1 MPPTP
6 FPPTACF
13 SPARRGR
20 RIRPCVEVESAQLG
34 PDGGRQVG
42 GEVWV
47 GWKAGCGEGRGGC
60 QEEMKVQRTLRWR
73 DTKVQRIVK
82 EGVSHGVEG
91 TGSSGEGKLREGERS
106 GGGRGGALPLGRHQ
120 DDSQL
125 CQRPPESVDDAPSS
139 LLLLD
144 GAWRSGRPRPSSLP
158 PPLFLP
164 RLGPRMGRDGGAFEL
179 IRLPLPD
186 LSACGEAGHTQK
198 WGSVT

>member
-1 MPPTP
+1 M
-6 FPPTACF
+6 
-13 SPARRGR
+13 
-20 RIRPCVEVESAQLG
+20 
-34 PDGGRQVG
+34 
-42 GEVWV
+42 
-47 GWKAGCGEGRGGC
+47 
-60 QEEMKVQRTLRWR
+60 
-73 DTKVQRIVK
+73 
-82 EGVSHGVEG
+82 EG
-91 TGSSGEGKLREGERS
+91 TGSSGEGRPRAGERS
-106 GGGRGGALPLGRHQ
+106 GGGRGGGTTSPLGGGGVPPLPLGRHQ

-125 CQRPPESVDDAPSS
+125 YQRPPESVDDAPSS

-158 PPLFLP
+158 PPLFPP

>member
-1 MPPTP
+1 
-6 FPPTACF
+6 
-13 SPARRGR
+13 
-20 RIRPCVEVESAQLG
+20 
-34 PDGGRQVG
+34 
-42 GEVWV
+42 
-47 GWKAGCGEGRGGC
+47 
-60 QEEMKVQRTLRWR
+60 MKVQRTLRWR

-158 PPLFLP
+158 PPLFPP

-186 LSACGEAGHTQK
+186 LRCMRGGGAYRKVVGKCDVKVEEGKQDSSSMPCKCEQVWTSAPYRQH
-198 WGSVT
+198 